1 MGSAKK
7 IYRTISSMKT
17 GLIMLVLIAL
27 VSALGS
33 ALLPDAFFNTVIFKG
48 LLLLLFLNMILCTLN
63 RLIRFFKIGL
73 NKSRGRLSRQIGII
87 LLHAGIVFILAGGSL
102 YSCWGQSAQ
111 VSIEKGHTVDLSGVI
126 ATGKPFSLRLEDFN
140 IKFNKDGSPSQYYSN
155 VTILED
161 NKVKRKATISVNHP
175 FKYQGIKA
183 YQESFG
189 YLAKVKSVNNAG
201 HEANK
206 LLGEGEMLKI
216 SGTKRVVK
224 IYRYFPDFDPAGGME
239 QTSMKP
245 DNPRVVYSVYE
256 NNKLL
261 GVGAAKFGEKIELDK
276 NIYFTSTGVEPYT
289 VLRVK
294 SDPGLPLALAGGLM
308 FMAGVSLAL
317 LAAPMKKA
325 GSEDKEA

>member
-1 MGSAKK
+1 
-7 IYRTISSMKT
+7 
-17 GLIMLVLIAL
+17 
-27 VSALGS
+27 
-33 ALLPDAFFNTVIFKG
+33 
-48 LLLLLFLNMILCTLN
+48 
-63 RLIRFFKIGL
+63 
-73 NKSRGRLSRQIGII
+73 
-87 LLHAGIVFILAGGSL
+87 
-102 YSCWGQSAQ
+102 
-111 VSIEKGHTVDLSGVI
+111 
-126 ATGKPFSLRLEDFN
+126 LEDFN

-183 YQESFG
+183 YQQSFG

-201 HEANK
+201 HEANR
-206 LLGEGEMLKI
+206 LLGEGEMLKV
-216 SGTKRVVK
+216 SGTKRAVK
-224 IYRYFPDFDPAGGME
+224 MYRYFPDFDPAGGME

-276 NIYFTSTGVEPYT
+276 NIYFTFTGVEPYT
-289 VLRVK
+289 VLQVK
-294 SDPGLPLALAGGLM
+294 SDPGLQLALAGGLM

-317 LAAPMKKA
+317 LAAPVKKA
-325 GSEDKEA
+325 RSED